1 MVRFGGFTPQYLND
15 LQTLLND
22 PTRLVFV
29 DESSFN
35 TAMSRRF
42 ARSPKGER
50 VTTFLPRNQGKNQSL
65 ICALCHT
72 GPEAAFVFEGTVDG
86 DAFVWYVEH
95 VLCPCLKK
103 GQVVFLDHLS
113 AHDRT
118 EAVDLIE
125 EGGCEVQYLP
135 RYSPDLN
142 PIEML
147 FSKVKALVRGG
158 NWRALE
164 DLWKVIGTAPSTVSL
179 KDVWGWYT
187 AAYPSL
193 LL

>member
-1 MVRFGGFTPQYLND
+1 
-15 LQTLLND
+15 
-22 PTRLVFV
+22 
-29 DESSFN
+29 
-35 TAMSRRF
+35 MSRRY

-50 VTTFLPRNQGKNQSL
+50 ATAFLPRNQGKNQSL

-72 GPEAAFVFEGTVDG
+72 GPEAAFVFEGAVDG

-95 VLCPCLKK
+95 ILCPCLKK
-103 GQVVFLDHLS
+103 GQVVFLDNLS
-113 AHDRT
+113 AHYRG

-125 EGGCEVQYLP
+125 ECGCQVQYLP

-147 FSKVKALVRGG
+147 FSKLKALVRGG
-158 NWRALE
+158 NWRVLE
-164 DLWKVIGTAPSTVSL
+164 DLWKAIGNALSTVSL